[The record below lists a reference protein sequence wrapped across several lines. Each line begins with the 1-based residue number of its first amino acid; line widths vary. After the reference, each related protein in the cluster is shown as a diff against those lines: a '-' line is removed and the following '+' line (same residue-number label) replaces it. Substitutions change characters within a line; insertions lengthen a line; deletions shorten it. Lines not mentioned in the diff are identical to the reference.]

1 MTVSRPRLAP
11 LLAAMLAT
19 TGTLHFVAPE
29 PFDTIVPRSLPGP
42 RRRWT
47 HLSGAA
53 ELGVAAAIAVPR
65 SRRVGGLA
73 AAALFAAIFP
83 ANVQMAVDWR
93 HKALPYR
100 LLAWSRLPLQL
111 PLIVWALRAS
121 RDPRPPLPADGSV
134 PR

>member
-1 MTVSRPRLAP
+1 M
-11 LLAAMLAT
+11 
-19 TGTLHFVAPE
+19 
-29 PFDTIVPRSLPGP
+29 
-42 RRRWT
+42 
-47 HLSGAA
+47 
-53 ELGVAAAIAVPR
+53 PR
-65 SRRVGGLA
+65 SRRAGGLA

-121 RDPRPPLPADGSV
+121 RDPRPPLPADDSV